1 MTQPRSAAILAII
14 TTPALPISADA
25 MVNRALLTAV
35 MLAGAPGVALAFSSR
50 LGLAPTSSLRFPRAT
65 ECTLHLARLPDDDG
79 VPSIDAAVQKRR
91 AFLAN
96 FAASSLLP
104 LLTLTNPSSASAR
117 GFGANEK
124 GPLVYGGDELM
135 AQKEHGTTAAPV
147 QENLRYSVSRK
158 LADKICSFN
167 R

>member
-1 MTQPRSAAILAII
+1 MVKRTLLAF
-14 TTPALPISADA
+14 AL
-25 MVNRALLTAV
+25 
-35 MLAGAPGVALAFSSR
+35 LAGAPGAALAFSSR
-50 LGLAPTSSLRFPRAT
+50 LGVTPTSSLSTPRAT
-65 ECTLHLARLPDDDG
+65 EGSLHLARLPDDDG
-79 VPSIDAAVQKRR
+79 VPSVDAAVQKRR

-104 LLTLTNPSSASAR
+104 LLTLANPSSASAR